1 MRLCGRQID
10 RFKAGTTSERMPN
23 AYSEGESDGSNE
35 DKAFSSNES
44 NEGFRVG
51 KVDFLRND
59 EARAVGALFATRFQT
74 AFSPCGKAGR
84 T

>member
-10 RFKAGTTSERMPN
+10 RFKAGTTSER
-23 AYSEGESDGSNE
+23 ESDGSNE